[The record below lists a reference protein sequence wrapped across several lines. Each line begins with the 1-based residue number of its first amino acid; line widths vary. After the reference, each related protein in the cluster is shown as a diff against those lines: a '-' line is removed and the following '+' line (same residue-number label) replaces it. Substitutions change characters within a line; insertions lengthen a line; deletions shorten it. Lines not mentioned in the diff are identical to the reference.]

1 MNLRSRKITRE
12 EAGIPNASQDT
23 IFKRQYIRQNSAS
36 EPIKES
42 AKMSLMP
49 SESQAKTDVD
59 IDDLRKQ
66 YANNPQALQAI
77 EEHFKGLKTASET
90 GVYGSRTEDIN
101 YSSYFFR
108 KDIVD
113 NFSKSVLQQIPGDK
127 KASFPL
133 SSYKLYNA
141 DDILENIGQRGTFKT
156 RFTEQ
161 SADYQSLRQKNMDK
175 LIKYLSSK
183 ICEDIGSNYTKTAVE
198 RAISLTERKNIFDII
213 VLSSKNI
220 ETMGFASDDEEDSED
235 EQEAGGQLKSRMSGP
250 PPDEEYEEDEEYEPE
265 LDEESSDSIDDIIT
279 HRLSGVVGF
288 IIVELGECKT
298 YPFGYSIN
306 LICTNSKA
314 PAGSGSILMGLYLYT
329 ILCHPDKK
337 DKINIT
343 FPPGKG
349 TINIVEKP
357 KSSYED
363 EDTKFETSFTSSE
376 PLIPVEQ
383 FGILEL
389 ASSYT
394 NPGGLCM
401 YEKFGFQYTES
412 MYGKQCFEDFN
423 NLPMLIDFNNKPGYS
438 ELSKEQRQQKVVNIT
453 SGTDKGFPKS
463 KICSVRDSYVGPTGK
478 VVVTR
483 EQALLGYLKT
493 LKLLMEHD
501 MTKVTGSDADK
512 PIEDLYY
519 TIKFINEPRSRTP
532 YEDRPEPSNP
542 GSVDAYINYL
552 ETPQASRSGTMDLTR
567 LLPLIPNKK
576 GGGTKRKNGGKRKQG
591 RTKKIIKTKKTKKQ
605 RKNIK
610 RQTKHRR

>member
-12 EAGIPNASQDT
+12 EAGIPDASQDT
-23 IFKRQYIRQNSAS
+23 IFKRQFIRQNPAS
-36 EPIKES
+36 EPIPES
-42 AKMSLMP
+42 AKMP
-49 SESQAKTDVD
+49 SEPQAKTDVD

-66 YANNPQALQAI
+66 YANNPQALQAL

-90 GVYGSRTEDIN
+90 GVYGSRIEDVN

-113 NFSKSVLQQIPGDK
+113 NFSKSVLQQIPSDK

-156 RFTEQ
+156 RFTEK
-161 SADYQSLRQKNMDK
+161 SSDYQSLRKNNMDK

-183 ICEDIGSNYTKTAVE
+183 ICEEIGSDYAKTAVE

-235 EQEAGGQLKSRMSGP
+235 EQEAGGQKMSRVKEMVGPP
-250 PPDEEYEEDEEYEPE
+250 PPDEEYDEDEEYEPE
-265 LDEESSDSIDDIIT
+265 SHEESSDSIDDIIA

-314 PAGSGSILMGLYLYT
+314 PAGSGSILMGLYLYS

-337 DKINIT
+337 DKKNIT

-363 EDTKFETSFTSSE
+363 EDTEFETSFTSSE

-423 NLPMLIDFNNKPGYS
+423 NLPMLIDFNNKAGYT
-438 ELSKEQRQQKVVNIT
+438 ELSKEQRQQTVVNIT
-453 SGTDKGFPKS
+453 AGTDKGFPKS
-463 KICSVRDSYVGPTGK
+463 KICSVRDSYVNPAGK
-478 VVVTR
+478 VVITR

-493 LKLLMEHD
+493 LKLLMDHD
-501 MTKVTGSDADK
+501 MDRVTGPQAEK

-532 YEDRPEPSNP
+532 YESRPEPVNP

-552 ETPQASRSGTMDLTR
+552 ETPQASRTGTMDLTR
-567 LLPLIPNKK
+567 LLPSIPNKK
-576 GGGTKRKNGGKRKQG
+576 GGGTKRKQGGKNKK
-591 RTKKIIKTKKTKKQ
+591 TKKIIKTKKTKKQ

>member
-1 MNLRSRKITRE
+1 MKLRSRKITRE
-12 EAGIPNASQDT
+12 EAGITDESQDT
-23 IFKRQYIRQNSAS
+23 IFKRQLIRKNPAS

-42 AKMSLMP
+42 GKMALKP
-49 SESQAKTDVD
+49 QAKTDVD

-66 YANNPQALQAI
+66 YANNPQALKALDD
-77 EEHFKGLKTASET
+77 HFRGIKTASEN
-90 GVYGSRTEDIN
+90 GFYGSRSEDVN

-113 NFSKSVLQQIPGDK
+113 NFSKSVLQQIPTDK

-161 SADYQSLRQKNMDK
+161 SADYKSLRQKNMDK

-220 ETMGFASDDEEDSED
+220 ETIGLTSNEDDEED
-235 EQEAGGQLKSRMSGP
+235 EQEAGGKCMSTMSC
-250 PPDEEYEEDEEYEPE
+250 PPDEEYDEDEEYEPE
-265 LDEESSDSIDDIIT
+265 SDEESSDSINDIIA

-314 PAGSGSILMGLYLYT
+314 PAGSGSILMGLYLYS

-337 DKINIT
+337 DGINIT
-343 FPPGKG
+343 FPPGNG
-349 TINIVEKP
+349 SINIVEKP

-363 EDTKFETSFTSSE
+363 EDTEFETSFTSSE
-376 PLIPVEQ
+376 SLIPVEQ

-389 ASSYT
+389 ASAYT

-412 MYGKQCFEDFN
+412 MYGPQCFKDFN
-423 NLPMLIDFNNKPGYS
+423 NLPMLIDFNNKPGYA

-453 SGTDKGFPKS
+453 AGTDKGFPKS
-463 KICSVRDSYVGPTGK
+463 KICSVRDSYLNPAGK

-493 LKLLMEHD
+493 LKLLMDHD
-501 MTKVTGSDADK
+501 MTKVTGPDADK

-519 TIKFINEPRSRTP
+519 IIKFINDPKSRTP
-532 YEDRPEPSNP
+532 YESRPEPSNP

-552 ETPQASRSGTMDLTR
+552 ETPQSSRTGTMDLTR
-567 LLPLIPNKK
+567 LLPSIPNKK
-576 GGGTKRKNGGKRKQG
+576 GGGTKRKQGGKNK